1 MRIPVGPVAADAAIQ
16 LGITDPVLASTI
28 AASLTVAL
36 AAIEVPPL
44 SHPTVLLRSRKRL
57 AERISELAG
66 AIAIVGVTPRNA
78 RHLVAIT
85 DQLRAAGVVGIQ
97 LVWDGTSH
105 SLAHE
110 RHVFAALEHA
120 RSLPTAAP
128 LVIATT
134 IDPAPALRLLVAHR
148 LRRT

>member
-1 MRIPVGPVAADAAIQ
+1 MRIFVGPVAADAAIQ
-16 LGITDPVLASTI
+16 IGIADPVLANAV
-28 AASLTVAL
+28 AAALTAAL

-57 AERISELAG
+57 AERAAELAG

-78 RHLVAIT
+78 RHLVALT

-97 LVWDGTSH
+97 LVWDGAS
-105 SLAHE
+105 HE

-120 RSLPTAAP
+120 RGLPAAAP
-128 LVIATT
+128 VVLATA
-134 IDPAPALRLLVAHR
+134 IEPAPALLLLVAHR
-148 LRRT
+148 LRRTS